1 MYLKQTETKRFS
13 VPWFVLN
20 IRKRLSFC
28 AAQRVIFTADL
39 QTHRERGSR
48 ALTLT
53 RAAEVD

>member
-48 ALTLT
+48 ALT